1 MSILSLNSVSKSF
14 GALKVTDDVSFDVAP
29 GEALGIIGPNGAGKS
44 TLFNLITGNIRADA
58 GQIVLDGRD
67 VTRDTPMQ
75 RVQAGVGRSF
85 QIPQPFTH
93 LSVYENLMVAA
104 QFGGGHHGAE
114 AGQFCMDILDRTGL
128 ADEAESA
135 SGGLSLLQR
144 KRLELARAMAISPRL
159 ILLEGGTGTAKTAV
173 LQHLQGQGQQVLDLE
188 AMAQHRGSVLG
199 GRPGGQPAQKMFESR
214 IAMALAGMDAARPVF
229 LEAESNKIGARI
241 IPPMLWQAMLRA
253 EHVRIQAP
261 LRARADYLVENYSD
275 LLADPALLIE
285 KLEALAQFHGHAQVQ
300 AWQAMARA
308 AQFQPLAEALIRQH
322 YDPGYRRASRR
333 AGAPRM
339 VVELPGL
346 SPQDLAQAAARIA
359 GAVSPADSGSRPG
372 L

>member
-1 MSILSLNSVSKSF
+1 
-14 GALKVTDDVSFDVAP
+14 
-29 GEALGIIGPNGAGKS
+29 
-44 TLFNLITGNIRADA
+44 
-58 GQIVLDGRD
+58 
-67 VTRDTPMQ
+67 
-75 RVQAGVGRSF
+75 
-85 QIPQPFTH
+85 
-93 LSVYENLMVAA
+93 
-104 QFGGGHHGAE
+104 
-114 AGQFCMDILDRTGL
+114 
-128 ADEAESA
+128 
-135 SGGLSLLQR
+135 
-144 KRLELARAMAISPRL
+144 
-159 ILLEGGTGTAKTAV
+159 
-173 LQHLQGQGQQVLDLE
+173 
-188 AMAQHRGSVLG
+188 MAQHRGSVLG